1 MDNPFRTKYWQD
13 TIKKDNVLTRSEF
26 CKETIS
32 DINGVYVRLDE
43 INDMIAEGV
52 LLVDYDKL
60 EKVLLTTSIQSSG
73 GTLWH

>member
-32 DINGVYVRLDE
+32 AINGVYVRLDE

-52 LLVDYDKL
+52 LSVDYDKL
-60 EKVLLTTSIQSSG
+60 EKRIFDNTVIRL
-73 GTLWH
+73 